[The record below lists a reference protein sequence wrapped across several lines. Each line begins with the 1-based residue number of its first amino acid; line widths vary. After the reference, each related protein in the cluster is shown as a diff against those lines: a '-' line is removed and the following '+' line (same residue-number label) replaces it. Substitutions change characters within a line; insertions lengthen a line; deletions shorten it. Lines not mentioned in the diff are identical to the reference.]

1 MLLSKEVE
9 VTIGNNYKHYLSKG
23 YSFPTYINEKGEEIG
38 VKGNTIVVKVE
49 DLPHASTANIVCT
62 CDFCGKEL
70 INTFHNYNNQMKK
83 NGFIRCASCAVVQRQ
98 QEKRNER
105 IKNGE
110 TFENECKKYNLI
122 EWVYNWDYEK
132 NTEDTPSTLFKGS
145 YVHRY
150 FKCDKGLHESFTKPT
165 MEIVRTKQEYS
176 CPYCNSLGQYLLD
189 EFGEDGIKMYWSEK
203 NEISP
208 FDISKYSGKKVYFK
222 CIKTDYH
229 DDYLML
235 VSDFVGRNSRCPQC
249 NNIKGNFHPLDSFGS
264 YLEKNNMMHLWS
276 EKNTIDPYSFYMK
289 SAKTEILMKCEK
301 TNYHGDYLAIAN
313 TFYHGKRCPYCASVS
328 IHPKDS
334 FGQYCVDTYGEDFFT
349 TYWSDKNTLDPFTVG
364 VYSKSKIW
372 VKCQNDK
379 SHEDYELG
387 CANFKRG
394 NRCPACKES
403 KGERKVREYFVKN
416 NIEFEAQKTFADLI
430 GDKNKVLP
438 YDFYLPQYNILIEY
452 QGEHHYMPIYYSSR
466 PKDYCEEKF
475 LQRQEYDRRKREYAE
490 SHNITLLENPYWEY
504 DNVDSILAKALNIT
518 NTNTKDNDTND
529 NNNINN
535 FTNINTYKSSSDNI
549 YTKVKVN
556 KNEFDFP
563 TVEEI
568 MKM

>member
-9 VTIGNNYKHYLSKG
+9 VTINHSNYKYYLEKG
-23 YSFPTYINEKGEEIG
+23 YTFPMKLNYHKKPTAVEGSKII
-38 VKGNTIVVKVE
+38 VKVE
-49 DLPHASTANIVCT
+49 DLPIASGIEIKCT

-70 INTFHNYNNQMKK
+70 SNTFYNYNNQMKK
-83 NGFIRCASCAVVQRQ
+83 NGFIRCTSCAVIQRH

-110 TFENECKKYNLI
+110 TFENECKKYNLSQ
-122 EWVYNWDYEK
+122 WLDNWDYGK
-132 NTEDTPSTLFKGS
+132 NTEDTPSTLFKGL

-165 MEIVRTKQEYS
+165 MEIVRGKQEYS

-222 CIKTDYH
+222 CKKTDYH

-301 TNYHGDYLAIAN
+301 TNYHGDYLVTAN
-313 TFYHGKRCPYCASVS
+313 AFFKGRRCPYCASVS

-334 FGQYCVDTYGEDFFT
+334 FGQTQIDIHGEDFLEN
-349 TYWSDKNTLDPFTVG
+349 YWSEKNILDPFKLANSSLQKV
-364 VYSKSKIW
+364 W
-372 VKCQNDK
+372 FKCKNDK
-379 SHEDYELG
+379 GHDDYFAT
-387 CANFKRG
+387 CKSFKNG

-403 KGERKVREYFVKN
+403 KGERRVREYFVKN

-438 YDFYLPQYNILIEY
+438 YDFYTPQHNLLIEY

-490 SHNITLLENPYWEY
+490 SHNITLLEIPYWDY
-504 DNVDSILAKALNIT
+504 DNVESILAEALHINIDNNST
-518 NTNTKDNDTND
+518 NNTNTND
-529 NNNINN
+529 NNNNL
-535 FTNINTYKSSSDNI
+535 INTYIKSNSDNI

-556 KNEFDFP
+556 KEEFDFP